1 MDHNSPRPPL
11 RSLEVTVAVSLHGS
25 LTGAAEALGLTHGA
39 ASRHVKA
46 TEDWLGLRLF
56 ERHGRGMRP
65 TDDGARFLRQ
75 VERGLGAIEAAA
87 DRWHRRRGRHVVR
100 IGVTPTFAELWLLE
114 RIPALE
120 AGEPPLRIEIAAQ
133 AGFADLDRGEVDLVI
148 RYTREL
154 DPRAGP
160 TLFLSETLYPVAAP
174 ELAARLGPAP
184 DPEAILACP
193 LLHDSDAAK
202 WRAWCEAAA
211 GRPFRPAARDRRFE
225 NYLLTLTAAR
235 AGLGVALGQ
244 RPIADAAGRRARPG
258 AARRGGGA
266 GPARLSLHRGA
277 RRAEGRRR
285 PAAAAAAGG
294 GGGHGGYHA

>member
-56 ERHGRGMRP
+56 DRHGRGMRP

-184 DPEAILACP
+184 EPGGDPGLPTPAQFGRRQVAGLV
-193 LLHDSDAAK
+193 
-202 WRAWCEAAA
+202 RGG
-211 GRPFRPAARDRRFE
+211 GRPAVPPGGARPALRELPSYPDRGARRARGGAGAAPDRR
-225 NYLLTLTAAR
+225 
-235 AGLGVALGQ
+235 
-244 RPIADAAGRRARPG
+244 PAGRRPRPG

-266 GPARLSLHRGA
+266 GPARLPLHRGP

-285 PAAAAAAGG
+285 PAAATAARGRRG
-294 GGGHGGYHA
+294 TRGHQA